1 MMTWNEAVNKA
12 IEAQEHLPYGRSSWG
27 GGIVEGAT
35 KTCLWGSTGILR
47 AGTNVSCVYTVMET
61 IMDAA
66 AILGLGED
74 DIPVEVVQ
82 ELKRW
87 CFVYDESKRGGIG
100 EGLAVLDLGDLV
112 TPQEARAG
120 DCAQIWDTN
129 EAGDTVF
136 GHCVIITGIEPGT
149 TSPAF
154 STYSAEPNK
163 GNVADWRYVEYPN
176 SSKKRQWIIGRPDL
190 EF

>member
-1 MMTWNEAVNKA
+1 MTWNDAVNKA
-12 IEAQEHLPYGRSSWG
+12 ISSQIHLPYGRSKAGSSV
-27 GGIVEGAT
+27 VEGAT
-35 KTCLWGSTGILR
+35 KACFWGTTGILR
-47 AGTNVSCVYTVMET
+47 AGTHTSCVYSVMET
-61 IMDAA
+61 ILDAA

-74 DIPVEVVQ
+74 DIPAEDMQ

-129 EAGDTVF
+129 EAGEVLF
-136 GHCVIITGIEPGT
+136 GHCVIITGREEGT
-149 TSPAF
+149 PSPAF
-154 STYSAEPNK
+154 STYSAEPNE
-163 GNVADWRYVEYPN
+163 GNCYSWRYIEQPN
-176 SSKKRQWIIGRPDL
+176 PSKKRQWIIGRPD
-190 EF
+190 FQG